1 MCLPPPVGSSTG
13 LLKCPKNMVTN
24 IPQSE
29 WSKKEPGGSYNLFI
43 CWSPKSEHHFCHILN
58 SRSKSL
64 NLAHLQWDGNEAAPL
79 KGK

>member
-1 MCLPPPVGSSTG
+1 MG

-29 WSKKEPGGSYNLFI
+29 WSKKEPGERYNLFI
-43 CWSPKSEHHFCHILN
+43 CWPPKSEHHFCHILN
-58 SRSKSL
+58 SRSKPL
-64 NLAHLQWDGNEAAPL
+64 NLPHIQWDGNEAPPL